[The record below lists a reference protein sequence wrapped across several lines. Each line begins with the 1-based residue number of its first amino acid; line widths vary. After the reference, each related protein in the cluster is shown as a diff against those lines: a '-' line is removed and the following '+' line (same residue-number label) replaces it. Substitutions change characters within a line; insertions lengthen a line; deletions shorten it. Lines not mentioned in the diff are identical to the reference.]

1 MLKIED
7 KNVYLLFKRGQS
19 KHIKAL
25 YEHGEIYMSSVD
37 FIRNADENTERT
49 DKHDGFAFREYIG
62 KTKLTIAKTAE
73 DLEKN
78 GLTFDTE
85 NTYIVYD
92 EEIKGNI
99 YCLTGI
105 YSEELSGERNDIV
118 LDTHA
123 FGEDLI
129 EIKHPKIFLQRVMDG
144 LRELGYKN
152 IIHEKVTYY
161 DNNYSGELGFF
172 KKHEKFKGQNE
183 FRIFVPNKNNE
194 PIKLNIGSIRDIASI
209 SKNGFLEVHYGDG
222 KIQNI
227 TY

>member
-7 KNVYLLFKRGQS
+7 KHVYLLFKRGQS

-25 YEHGEIYMSSVD
+25 YENGEIYMSSVD

-49 DKHDGFAFREYIG
+49 DKHDGFAFRKYLG

-105 YSEELSGERNDIV
+105 YSEELRGKEMTYFSI
-118 LDTHA
+118 
-123 FGEDLI
+123 LI
-129 EIKHPKIFLQRVMDG
+129 HLVKI
-144 LRELGYKN
+144 
-152 IIHEKVTYY
+152 
-161 DNNYSGELGFF
+161 
-172 KKHEKFKGQNE
+172 
-183 FRIFVPNKNNE
+183 
-194 PIKLNIGSIRDIASI
+194 
-209 SKNGFLEVHYGDG
+209 
-222 KIQNI
+222 
-227 TY
+227 